1 MTAPPLTTG
10 SPGVEAPAAP
20 APRTPPPAL
29 PEIEIALPAAR
40 GVAACLARLDEG
52 INAARRL
59 QLDVTRAEAVRQD
72 ADTRLGF
79 PAEVAVV
86 ALAGGT
92 GVGKSTLLNA
102 LAGEPV
108 SETSV
113 RRPTTGRP
121 VGWLPAAA
129 HADLA
134 GLVAWLD
141 VGATSEH
148 AAGVLDGVA
157 ILDLPDLDSLD
168 PDHRRRVEE
177 LLPRIDAVIWVT
189 DPEKYRDAVLH
200 DDFLR
205 TWLPRLDRQLVVLN
219 KTDRLRPQDV
229 DVVLRDL
236 ERSLGPDLADPGGKL
251 PRVVGAAAL
260 ADETRQVRDWLAGL
274 VDTKRVVTGR
284 IAASTVA
291 ALDDLAR
298 RAGIA
303 SSESAAPLLDPGR
316 REAAIGA
323 AVSAVGRLLDVPAA
337 RRQAV
342 AATRAVARTRGT
354 GPLGRLTGWLY
365 RTSGRQARA
374 ADPSGWLRAWAS
386 RGSLAPALES
396 IRGAT
401 DPALRAAPTDLRPTL
416 AGALDV
422 AGLKARIR
430 AAVDA
435 TLESEG
441 SFTPPASRLWP
452 VLGWVQSLTAVGIAF
467 CAAWLVLAIVLR
479 SPVDMVTVPILGRL
493 PIPFALLVACLI
505 TGFVAARVLGIHAGW
520 LGGRWATGLGNR
532 VSRSVEAAIGE
543 TAFGPLDRI
552 ESARRSLWHAARG
565 ARETC
570 GRT

>member
-1 MTAPPLTTG
+1 MTATV
-10 SPGVEAPAAP
+10 SPGAPPPEAPTAP
-20 APRTPPPAL
+20 ALPAPPPPL

-59 QLDVTRAEAVRQD
+59 KLDVSQAEKVRRD
-72 ADTRLGF
+72 ADARLIF
-79 PAEVAVV
+79 PADVAVV

-102 LAGEPV
+102 LAGESV

-113 RRPTTGRP
+113 RRPTTSRP
-121 VGWLPAAA
+121 VGWVPAASSR
-129 HADLA
+129 DLA
-134 GLVAWLD
+134 GLVAWLEL
-141 VGATSEH
+141 GATREH

-157 ILDLPDLDSLD
+157 VLDLPDLDSLD
-168 PDHRRRVEE
+168 SGHRRRVEE

-200 DDFLR
+200 DEFLR

-236 ERSLGPDLADPGGKL
+236 ERSLGPDLAGAAGRL

-260 ADETRQVRDWLAGL
+260 ADDTAQIRDWLGEL

-284 IAASTVA
+284 IAASSIA

-298 RAGIA
+298 RAGA
-303 SSESAAPLLDPGR
+303 DPDRPMEPLVDAAAR
-316 REAAIGA
+316 GA
-323 AVSAVGRLLDVPAA
+323 ATARATGAVKRLLDLGTA

-342 AATRAVARTRGT
+342 AATRATARQRGA
-354 GPLGRLTGWLY
+354 GPLGRLTSWLY
-365 RTSGRQARA
+365 RTSGRQGRV
-374 ADPSGWLRAWAS
+374 ADPSAWLQGWAG
-386 RGSLAPALES
+386 RGSLAPALEP

-401 DPALRAAPTDLRPTL
+401 SGALTTVPMTIRPTV
-416 AGALDV
+416 AGAVDV
-422 AGLKARIR
+422 GALTTRIR
-430 AAVDA
+430 GAVDA
-435 TLESEG
+435 TLHAETR
-441 SFTPPASRLWP
+441 FQPPTSRLWP
-452 VLGWVQSLTAVGIAF
+452 ILGWVQSLTALGIAF
-467 CAAWLVLAIVLR
+467 TAGWLVIAILLR
-479 SPVDMVTVPILGRL
+479 SPVDTVAVPVLGRL
-493 PIPFALLVACLI
+493 PIPFALLVAFLV
-505 TGFVAARVLGIHAGW
+505 TGFVAARMLGLHAGW
-520 LGGRWATGLGNR
+520 LGGRWAASIGNR
-532 VSRSVEAAIGE
+532 VGTAVRAAIE
-543 TAFGPLDRI
+543 TEAFGPLDRL
-552 ESARRSLWHAARG
+552 ENARQSLWRAARG

>member
-1 MTAPPLTTG
+1 MTATVTGAPP
-10 SPGVEAPAAP
+10 PEAPAAP
-20 APRTPPPAL
+20 APPAVTPTL

-59 QLDVTRAEAVRQD
+59 KLDVTQAEAVRQD

-79 PAEVAVV
+79 PADVAVV

-102 LAGEPV
+102 LAGESV
-108 SETSV
+108 SEASV

-129 HADLA
+129 KTDLA
-134 GLVAWLD
+134 GLVAWLEL
-141 VGATSEH
+141 GSTREH

-157 ILDLPDLDSLD
+157 VLDLPDLDSLD
-168 PDHRRRVEE
+168 PNHRRRVEE

-200 DDFLR
+200 DEFLR

-236 ERSLGPDLADPGGKL
+236 ERSLGPELAGARGRL

-260 ADETRQVRDWLAGL
+260 ADETAHIRDWLGSLA
-274 VDTKRVVTGR
+274 DAKQVVTGR
-284 IAASTVA
+284 IATSTVA
-291 ALDDLAR
+291 ALDDLAL
-298 RAGIA
+298 RAGVDPA
-303 SSESAAPLLDPGR
+303 TPAPFLDAGR
-316 REAAIGA
+316 RGNAIGSAVAAIH
-323 AVSAVGRLLDVPAA
+323 RLLDLPAA
-337 RRQAV
+337 RKQAV
-342 AATRAVARTRGT
+342 AATRAAARTSGT
-354 GPLGRLTGWLY
+354 GPLGRVTGWLY

-374 ADPSGWLRAWAS
+374 ADPTGWLRGWAG

-401 DPALRAAPTDLRPTL
+401 DPVLREAPSEIRPTL
-416 AGALDV
+416 AGAVDL
-422 AGLKARIR
+422 AGLNTRIR
-430 AAVDA
+430 SAVDA
-435 TLESEG
+435 SLHAEG
-441 SFTPPASRLWP
+441 GFEAPSSRLWP
-452 VLGWVQSLTAVGIAF
+452 VLGWVQSLSAVGIAF
-467 CAAWLVLAIVLR
+467 SAAWLVVAILLR
-479 SPVDMVTVPILGRL
+479 SPVDTVTVPVLGQL
-493 PIPFALLVACLI
+493 PIPFALLVAFLV
-505 TGFVAARVLGIHAGW
+505 TGFLAARVLGIHAGW
-520 LGGRWATGLGNR
+520 LGGRWAARLGSK
-532 VSRSVEAAIGE
+532 VGSAVESAIEEG
-543 TAFGPLDRI
+543 AFGPLDRL
-552 ESARRSLWHAARG
+552 ESARRSLGHAARG